1 MVSGNTA
8 DIFSLWIFHFLGL
21 WFRDHLHWWTNS
33 SILKE
38 DSPLLQEHSFSPFT
52 EAALMSWGAFL
63 SHPQPLVESGRVKT
77 SHNITLYSWKLCCY
91 LKMIQKSASE
101 LKSVDFHRQFFS
113 GCLCEQGGFHSGNRY
128 LHL

>member
-8 DIFSLWIFHFLGL
+8 DIFSLWISHFLGL
-21 WFRDHLHWWTNS
+21 WFRDHLHWWTNG

-38 DSPLLQEHSFSPFT
+38 DSPLLQEHSFLSIHRSFPN
-52 EAALMSWGAFL
+52 ELGCFL
-63 SHPQPLVESGRVKT
+63 ELSTANWSVESGRVKT

-113 GCLCEQGGFHSGNRY
+113 GCLCEQPGR
-128 LHL
+128 LPLKD